1 MKKVIIIL
9 LSIILLISCNKSDF
23 FDEINFEKFL
33 LGGSGNY
40 HNTEHTW
47 YLDSLTIN
55 GVPFKLSIVQKQY
68 NKTFL
73 HNGMYTDSDGY
84 SGNWDV
90 LTPNE
95 LTISTK
101 NNITGLFVTTKLKI
115 IEINSIKF
123 SYNLISSNGTKYDYF
138 FKIKYE

>member
-23 FDEINFEKFL
+23 LDEINFEKFL